1 MIIKTPL
8 AEYPTAVLW
17 IVRNRAGAG
26 GWPPTDVTKVSG
38 WTVTRLV
45 ADVFKKAHL
54 EVARDII
61 DCAQDASPRASG
73 K

>member
-1 MIIKTPL
+1 MIIRTPV
-8 AEYPTAVLW
+8 AEYPAFVLW

-26 GWPPTDVTKVSG
+26 GWPPTDLNKVSG

-61 DCAQDASPRASG
+61 DCAEDASPRVSS